1 MLREGEDDFS
11 PKYKMHINVNYVLRK
26 WTFRNLQMVVQ
37 NLPLVHYLI
46 TYWLTHSMERS
57 PSWETNRF

>member
-46 TYWLTHSMERS
+46 TY
-57 PSWETNRF
+57 